1 MENEK
6 NLVKEDLYDRVCEMC
21 LINLYSLS
29 KDQDGIY
36 LANFNAK
43 DKEHLFALHMA
54 VHVANLLNTR
64 IYIDVNFFTRIKL
77 WRSFRRGADFFK
89 KKKSNVEGIAVDK
102 VLAFMRV
109 YAEEHVHGKES
120 EYIGNIFADIYDA
133 YYNRK
138 VDEDAI

>member
-6 NLVKEDLYDRVCEMC
+6 KIVKEDLYDRVCEMC

-36 LANFNAK
+36 LTNFNAK

-77 WRSFRRGADFFK
+77 WWPFRCGADFFK
-89 KKKSNVEGIAVDK
+89 KKKAGVEGIAVDE
-102 VLAFMRV
+102 VLTFMRA

-120 EYIGNIFADIYDA
+120 EYIGHIFADIYDA